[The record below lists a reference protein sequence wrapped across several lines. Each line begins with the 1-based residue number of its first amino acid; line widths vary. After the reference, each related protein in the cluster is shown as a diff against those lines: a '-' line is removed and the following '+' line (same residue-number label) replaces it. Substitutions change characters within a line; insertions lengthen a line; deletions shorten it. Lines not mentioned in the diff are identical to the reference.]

1 VIEFSRPGGYSEVL
15 EAVKVHGY
23 DMARRLGALPS
34 PEDVAADWYDA
45 VYLRGVAALRREALP
60 EMYSYKTDADL
71 FLWICQPAARPAR
84 DRRRDRLRRRRP
96 RRPPAARQ
104 PQLPPCVP
112 AREESTA
119 AAARLVS

>member
-1 VIEFSRPGGYSEVL
+1 VIEFSPPGGYPEVL

-60 EMYSYKTDADL
+60 EMHSYKTDADL
-71 FLWICQPAARPAR
+71 FLWIYQ
-84 DRRRDRLRRRRP
+84 RP

>member
-1 VIEFSRPGGYSEVL
+1 VIEFSPPGGYPEVL

-71 FLWICQPAARPAR
+71 FLWTYQRRRALRVTDAATGFDAAARDAR
-84 DRRRDRLRRRRP
+84 RQRVSRSFRRAFPREKSRPLRRRD
-96 RRPPAARQ
+96 
-104 PQLPPCVP
+104 
-112 AREESTA
+112 
-119 AAARLVS
+119 

>member
-1 VIEFSRPGGYSEVL
+1 VIEFSPPGGYPEVL

-45 VYLRGVAALRREALP
+45 VHLRGVAALRREALP

-71 FLWICQPAARPAR
+71 FLWTYQRRRALRVTDAATGFDAAARDAR
-84 DRRRDRLRRRRP
+84 RQRVSRSFRRAFPREKSRPLRRRD
-96 RRPPAARQ
+96 
-104 PQLPPCVP
+104 
-112 AREESTA
+112 
-119 AAARLVS
+119 

>member
-71 FLWICQPAARPAR
+71 FLWTYQRRRALRVTDAATGFDAAARDAR
-84 DRRRDRLRRRRP
+84 RQRVSRSFRRAFPREKSRPLRRRD
-96 RRPPAARQ
+96 
-104 PQLPPCVP
+104 
-112 AREESTA
+112 
-119 AAARLVS
+119 